1 MNKIDT
7 LILSG
12 GSLKGIAHI
21 GVLKALSDKNIL
33 KNIKTIAG
41 TSVGSLIG
49 CLYNIGYSPDELEEL
64 LNIINLGLMRDIKME
79 LILKKFGMDEGK
91 KIECVLE
98 ELFKNK
104 GIDENITLLELYQ
117 KTDIKLIM
125 TTVCINKKET
135 CFLSYETHPNL
146 SVLKGVRMSI
156 SIPFWYTPVE
166 YEGNLYADGA
176 IMNNYPISLFR
187 KRKRKIIGVYLYEKN
202 EAENIKNIEDYF
214 FGVFNCVFKGL
225 SDIAIHKYEKQT
237 IKLILPKISIFDL
250 NMDNGKK
257 KELYN
262 YGYEETI
269 KFLNSNFVLS
279 PKN

>member
-1 MNKIDT
+1 MDKIDT

-21 GVLKALSDKNIL
+21 GVLKALKDKNIL
-33 KNIKTIAG
+33 KNIKIIAG

-64 LNIINLGLMRDIKME
+64 LSVINLDLIRDIKME
-79 LILKKFGMDEGK
+79 SILKKFGMDEGK
-91 KIECVLE
+91 KIECVLK

-104 GIDENITLLELYQ
+104 GIDENITLSELYQ
-117 KTDIKLIM
+117 KTNIKLIM
-125 TTVCINKKET
+125 TTVCINKKEA
-135 CFLSYETHPNL
+135 CFLSYESHPNL

-176 IMNNYPISLFR
+176 IMNNYPIGLFR

-202 EAENIKNIEDYF
+202 EADNIKNIEDYF
-214 FGVFNCVFKGL
+214 LGVFNCVFRGL

-237 IKLILPKISIFDL
+237 IKLILPKVSILDL
-250 NMDNGKK
+250 NMDNEKK

-262 YGYEETI
+262 YGYNETI
-269 KFLNSNFVLS
+269 KFLDSNYQ
-279 PKN
+279 K